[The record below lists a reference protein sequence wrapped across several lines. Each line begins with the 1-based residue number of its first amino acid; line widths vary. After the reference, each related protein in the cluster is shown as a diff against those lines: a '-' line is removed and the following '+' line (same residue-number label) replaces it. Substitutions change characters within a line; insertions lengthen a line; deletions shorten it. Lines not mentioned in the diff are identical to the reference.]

1 MPWHFGVLECFLLP
15 APERSFVDPAAN
27 FPFRPILHK
36 TTYRF
41 FDKARKSNEKAAL

>member
-27 FPFRPILHK
+27 FPIRPILHK
-36 TTYRF
+36 TDYRF
-41 FDKARKSNEKAAL
+41 FDKELKLSKKSA